1 MAADRLEKTRE
12 LLLQAVE
19 SLRDSTSSAPPPS
32 PERNSAPPNA
42 SQASGCGERA
52 SVIGERNRLFN
63 FGFLK
68 KVGTGG
74 GKSTSRGVKMPKSKK
89 RLNSWNHDFVCLTS
103 TMQSKPPTSFETGE
117 LMRGGLG
124 KKQLTLFEHDGPSEL
139 HGEIMLA
146 FPKLKEGGGY
156 ELLRIGG
163 SGDRNTLQLIP
174 QPAQGFSVF
183 YLKEVVRQ
191 AKIFIR
197 PLQRNIDI
205 LLDTTISPTFVRI
218 ILHVLVYAIRF
229 ESIKIVSFACESDI
243 YI

>member
-1 MAADRLEKTRE
+1 
-12 LLLQAVE
+12 
-19 SLRDSTSSAPPPS
+19 
-32 PERNSAPPNA
+32 
-42 SQASGCGERA
+42 
-52 SVIGERNRLFN
+52 
-63 FGFLK
+63 
-68 KVGTGG
+68 
-74 GKSTSRGVKMPKSKK
+74 
-89 RLNSWNHDFVCLTS
+89 
-103 TMQSKPPTSFETGE
+103 
-117 LMRGGLG
+117 MRGGLG
-124 KKQLTLFEHDGPSEL
+124 KKQLTLFEHDGLSEL

-218 ILHVLVYAIRF
+218 IHTTCS
-229 ESIKIVSFACESDI
+229 SIC
-243 YI
+243 Y

>member
-1 MAADRLEKTRE
+1 MSYF
-12 LLLQAVE
+12 VFGG
-19 SLRDSTSSAPPPS
+19 S
-32 PERNSAPPNA
+32 
-42 SQASGCGERA
+42 
-52 SVIGERNRLFN
+52 IGE
-63 FGFLK
+63 
-68 KVGTGG
+68 
-74 GKSTSRGVKMPKSKK
+74 
-89 RLNSWNHDFVCLTS
+89 
-103 TMQSKPPTSFETGE
+103 
-117 LMRGGLG
+117 
-124 KKQLTLFEHDGPSEL
+124 
-139 HGEIMLA
+139 
-146 FPKLKEGGGY
+146 
-156 ELLRIGG
+156 

-243 YI
+243 YITAHKPTHTTYQIIQLEFE